1 MDSIHTTMGYD
12 TRLLL
17 KSLVMIKHEDKEEI
31 IKEILK
37 KDAVWTVWPVRPTG
51 GQQVNWVPAGW
62 KLTHPDFSF
71 EIACNEFRTSMQNR
85 EFCLTVFELFIDDF
99 IR

>member
-1 MDSIHTTMGYD
+1 MVSTYTTMGDD

-17 KSLVMIKHEDKEEI
+17 KSLVMLQNEERDEV
-31 IKEILK
+31 KKKIL
-37 KDAVWTVWPVRPTG
+37 AGIVWTTWPERPKG
-51 GQQVNWVPAGW
+51 GQQVNWMPTGW
-62 KLTHPDFSF
+62 KLTHPDWSF

-85 EFCLTVFELFIDDF
+85 EFCLTVFELFLDDF